1 MVSVQIKAESGVQ
14 EMSTIKN
21 WFQPIPC
28 TLQELLGAEER
39 EAPLRVLEAARR
51 AQADLKNLLPNDRKL
66 VIDAIVKLPS
76 SRPLMKDGKL
86 DQFELTRRL
95 IRLLE
100 SSRAAIHATSEKPRP
115 RRDKGGGPK
124 GRAPTPGTYS
134 GARREPSTAWHGEL
148 RS

>member
-1 MVSVQIKAESGVQ
+1 
-14 EMSTIKN
+14 MSAIKN
-21 WFQPIPC
+21 WFQPVPC
-28 TLQELLGAEER
+28 TLQDLLDAEER

-51 AQADLKNLLPNDRKL
+51 AQSDLRNLLPNDRKL
-66 VIDAIVKLPS
+66 VIDAIVRLPS
-76 SRPLMKDGKL
+76 ERPLMKGDGKL

-100 SSRAAIHATSEKPRP
+100 SSRAALDATSERPRP
-115 RRDKGGGPK
+115 YRDKGGGPK
-124 GRAPTPGTYS
+124 GRSPTPGAYS